1 MYFVFSSGSPST
13 GKSDMVGTSSCFL
26 GLPRF
31 LPMFNAEKSGVK
43 LLAETL
49 EPNSISEM
57 LSWEVW
63 GVCGVKGVG
72 GRLPLILVVQGVWIG
87 VANLSSLGASPEDVL

>member
-1 MYFVFSSGSPST
+1 ML
-13 GKSDMVGTSSCFL
+13 GTSSCFL
-26 GLPRF
+26 GLPCF

-49 EPNSISEM
+49 EPDSISET
-57 LSWEVW
+57 LSWGVW

-72 GRLPLILVVQGVWIG
+72 GRLPLILVVRGVWIG
-87 VANLSSLGASPEDVL
+87 VAKSSFFGSSPVDV